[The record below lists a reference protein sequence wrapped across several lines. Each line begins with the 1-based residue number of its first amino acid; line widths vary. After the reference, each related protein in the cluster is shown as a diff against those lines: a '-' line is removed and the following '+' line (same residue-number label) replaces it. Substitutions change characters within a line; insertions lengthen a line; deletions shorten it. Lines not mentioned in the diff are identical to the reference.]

1 MSGGGMVVTAEGCP
15 SQRPTSWRHS
25 QFRVSP
31 GSPDA
36 TLDPQTGALIFDV
49 RVDSMSPGAQILIRD
64 QTLRRDLP
72 FSDSVARVNIPTG
85 RYYFRARRIGAQT
98 LEDSVDVRSGFVD
111 TVKILLGREKF
122 CAV

>member
-1 MSGGGMVVTAEGCP
+1 V
-15 SQRPTSWRHS
+15 
-25 QFRVSP
+25 
-31 GSPDA
+31 GSPDT

-49 RVDSMSPGAQILIRD
+49 QVDSMSRGSQILIRD

-72 FSDSVARVNIPTG
+72 FTDSVARVNIPTG

-98 LEDSVDVRSGFVD
+98 LDDSVDVRSGFVD
-111 TVKILLGREKF
+111 TVRILLGREKL